1 LFLEF
6 ESLDEEMWRFV
17 RPFSCYVRFGVNR
30 LPTYSL
36 AVPAVSAVH
45 SLEAD
50 RTLQE
55 FSALSLQQLESDAE
69 DEFLASNRSSA
80 NGFVTPHKQPD
91 SSAPEQDLDAAI
103 DNSDFGALEKLGLKL
118 ALLARMGDLAGIKRI
133 AGQTEFTR
141 NSFGSF
147 KSRDENMFQGPSTSS
162 SQFSTPETVVA
173 VPSSPISPHLGMSE
187 YYPSKSFENRTSFS
201 TYITSVKTGTQGI
214 SAERVSCKRYCH

>member
-1 LFLEF
+1 
-6 ESLDEEMWRFV
+6 MWRFV